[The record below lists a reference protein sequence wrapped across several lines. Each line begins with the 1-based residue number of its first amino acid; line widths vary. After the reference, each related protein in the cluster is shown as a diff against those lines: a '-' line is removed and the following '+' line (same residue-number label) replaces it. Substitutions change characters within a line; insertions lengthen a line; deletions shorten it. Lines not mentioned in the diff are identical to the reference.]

1 MKHIA
6 LACLGLGLLISGC
19 GEQLASEAQ
28 KAVEQIKL
36 EASKAAVKAID
47 DLKSDAVTRLKK
59 VQDSPDRN
67 DRPQEKTGKKE
78 DVEVQK

>member
-1 MKHIA
+1 MDNIA
-6 LACLGLGLLISGC
+6 KNPGSPKYLT
-19 GEQLASEAQ
+19 
-28 KAVEQIKL
+28 VEQVKL